1 MLAKAEA
8 RRPFARCAAWPW
20 VALVALLLSLP
31 QAALPHAAHAQ
42 APGQTAVA
50 GPDGAAAPAA
60 ATPAEGAAPTDGGAP
75 ADAAASGATTE
86 PTPPTLVVPPTP
98 RQVVVVDAITYGI
111 APIVGRVTSD
121 QLRRTATEMGY
132 TILPPSDG
140 IRAFQQLRMHYPP
153 APADL
158 WRLGWAT
165 RSHRAIFARVWASEG
180 RYVIEVIVASVDGT
194 GPFVATET
202 AGADDLRAAVDR
214 AARAAIPPITQWTG
228 AEPSFESAEVR
239 PGVGAILPGGVAPQA
254 RRRTVREELGHPTA
268 RDGRRW
274 RAAEPD
280 IRRFS
285 IALQT
290 EASVGTTQDGFYNH
304 YAGLRFDVRITRDI
318 LIGVYGAYVNLD
330 GRDGRVH
337 DFFFMVQAE
346 DRIRPSSTLELT
358 IPLRIGIGYLPFNG
372 PVFRLAAGV
381 NYALDPH
388 WEIGADLVA
397 PTFYVLP
404 DRFGV
409 AFDFSLEVAY
419 RF

>member
-1 MLAKAEA
+1 MQA
-8 RRPFARCAAWPW
+8 R
-20 VALVALLLSLP
+20 SI
-31 QAALPHAAHAQ
+31 HAA
-42 APGQTAVA
+42 
-50 GPDGAAAPAA
+50 AARVLVVL
-60 ATPAEGAAPTDGGAP
+60 ATLVL
-75 ADAAASGATTE
+75 ASGARAQAVPPAGSTDATE
-86 PTPPTLVVPPTP
+86 AVPPPPAPGPDSAVAMAAPVVAPEVVVVPPPPATP

-121 QLRRTATEMGY
+121 QLRRTAADMGY
-132 TILPPSDG
+132 TILPQNEG
-140 IRAFQQLRMHYPP
+140 VRTFQALRMHYPP

-165 RSHRAIFARVWASEG
+165 RSHRAIFARVWANEG
-180 RYVIEVIVASVDGT
+180 RYVIEVIVASIDGA

-202 AGADDLRAAVDR
+202 SGADDLRPAVDR
-214 AARAAIPPITQWTG
+214 ALRQALPPLSAWQG
-228 AEPSFESAEVR
+228 PEPTFTPGGP
-239 PGVGAILPGGVAPQA
+239 PGVVGVGPRPVVAGPVMPQA

-274 RAAEPD
+274 RPAEPD

-285 IALQT
+285 VAVQT
-290 EASVGTTQDGFYNH
+290 EASIGTSDGSFYNH
-304 YAGLRFDVRITRDI
+304 FVGMRLDVRITRDI
-318 LIGVYGAYVNLD
+318 LIGLYGAYVNLE
-330 GRDGRVH
+330 GRDGRASN
-337 DFFFMVQAE
+337 FFFMVQAE

-358 IPLRIGIGYLPFNG
+358 IPLRLGVGYLPFNG
-372 PVFRLAAGV
+372 PVFRLAAGL
-381 NYALDPH
+381 NYALTPN

-404 DRFGV
+404 DHFTV

>member
-8 RRPFARCAAWPW
+8 RRSIARCAAWPW
-20 VALVALLLSLP
+20 VALVAVVLSLP
-31 QAALPHAAHAQ
+31 QAAHAQ
-42 APGQTAVA
+42 ATGGAVVA
-50 GPDGAAAPAA
+50 SPDGASAPAA
-60 ATPAEGAAPTDGGAP
+60 SPDGAAPTDPAP
-75 ADAAASGATTE
+75 ATGSTTE
-86 PTPPTLVVPPTP
+86 PPALVLPPPVP

-121 QLRRTATEMGY
+121 QLRRTAAEMGY
-132 TILPPSDG
+132 TILPQSDG

-165 RSHRAIFARVWASEG
+165 RSHRAVFARVWASEG

-214 AARAAIPPITQWTG
+214 AARAAIPPITQWSG

-239 PGVGAILPGGVAPQA
+239 PTVGAILPGGVVPQV

-280 IRRFS
+280 IRRLS

-304 YAGLRFDVRITRDI
+304 FVGLRFDVRITRDI

-337 DFFFMVQAE
+337 DFFFMLQAE

-372 PVFRLAAGV
+372 PVFRLAAGL